1 MISCYDQ
8 LRSKTFSTYHFTI
21 QEDLIERISLYV
33 SVSENKKIDLVQ
45 KITDVQAEDNS
56 KKTFLS
62 YHCVND
68 KRSEKCLACENT

>member
-45 KITDVQAEDNS
+45 KITDVQAEDN
-56 KKTFLS
+56 
-62 YHCVND
+62 
-68 KRSEKCLACENT
+68 